1 MIRGIKYHARRRMI
15 MKTCHAHPIMKPIRK
30 IIAAAPDGVYL
41 YRLYV
46 AIVGFRGEDGR
57 VSKCGRPER
66 ADW

>member
-1 MIRGIKYHARRRMI
+1 MIRGIKYHARRRMM
-15 MKTCHAHPIMKPIRK
+15 MKICHAHPIMKPIRN

-57 VSKCGRPER
+57 VSESGRQER
-66 ADW
+66 ANW